1 MLMWVDRIPVFV
13 DSIAVSPE
21 TLLIDRELCHGMTD
35 GADAT
40 IDENGESQFHN
51 GYKDTKK
58 ITIKTKNAGRTP
70 RL

>member
-1 MLMWVDRIPVFV
+1 
-13 DSIAVSPE
+13 
-21 TLLIDRELCHGMTD
+21 MTD